1 MSYGLAW
8 LQNQN
13 ALRCIL
19 VEAVAKIAGVE
30 TTFYLS
36 TRGYI
41 TEAGEA
47 PASTNYVP
55 CIVGGLQITET
66 LPLDGTASI
75 AYGDIEIVNL
85 DGSRDAW
92 LDYVWANRSVK
103 VYVGDVSWA
112 RADFQLVFDGILE
125 DIDSKNYDKL
135 NLKIRDKL
143 QRLNGPISEAKLGTG
158 DNPDSLIPLTFGECC
173 NVTPLLSNPATLE
186 YQVHN
191 GPIESIIEVR
201 DNGVP
206 VTGFTPSL
214 ATGKFTLTTAP
225 AGIITCS
232 IQGDKPS
239 TYANTVAATSQRI
252 VKDFGKVSSRF
263 VSGDL
268 DSANLSAFESANT
281 QAIGVYL
288 TARENII
295 TIIQQLSSSIG
306 AQATITREGKFA
318 LLRIVFPPAGTP
330 TDIGEADILVNS
342 LHISDRP
349 AVRASTKVGY
359 CKNWT
364 VQNNLLT
371 GIPEEHKKLFYD
383 EYFTITQ
390 TDGTVVTDYKLDI
403 EPIQRDTLL
412 LNTTEATAEAN
423 RELDIYKTPRHVVS
437 FDGFPQCLL
446 LTLGQAV
453 TITHHRFG
461 LEAGKTGVVVSLQ
474 TDWIN
479 FKVTAGVLL

>member
-8 LQNQN
+8 LKNQN

-19 VEAVAKIAGVE
+19 VEVVARIAGVE
-30 TTFYLS
+30 TTLYLS

-41 TEAGEA
+41 TEAGDA
-47 PASTNYVP
+47 PANINYVP
-55 CIVGGLQITET
+55 CISGGLQIVET

-75 AYGDIEIVNL
+75 SYGDIEILNL
-85 DGSRDAW
+85 DGSRDSW

-103 VYVGDVSWA
+103 VYIGDVSWA
-112 RADFQLVFDGILE
+112 RADFQLIFDGILE
-125 DIDSKNYDKL
+125 DIDSKSYDKL

-143 QRLNGPISEAKLGTG
+143 QRLNGPISETKLGTG

-191 GPIESIIEVR
+191 GAIERIIEVR

-206 VTGFTPSL
+206 VTGFTSSL
-214 ATGKFTLTTAP
+214 GIGKFTLTTAP
-225 AGIITCS
+225 AGTITCS
-232 IQGDKPS
+232 VQGDKPS
-239 TYANTVAATSQRI
+239 TYVNTISAIIQRI

-268 DSANLSAFESANT
+268 DSTNLSAFESANT
-281 QAIGVYL
+281 QAVGIYL
-288 TARENII
+288 TNRENII
-295 TIIQQLSSSIG
+295 TVIQQLAASIG
-306 AQATITREGKFA
+306 AQAAITREGKLA
-318 LLRIVFPPAGTP
+318 LLRIALPPAGTP
-330 TDIGEADILVNS
+330 TSIGETDILVNS
-342 LHISDRP
+342 LHIADRP
-349 AVRASTKVGY
+349 AVIASTKVGY

-371 GIPEEHKKLFYD
+371 GIPEDHKKLFSE
-383 EYFTITQ
+383 EYLTTTQ
-390 TDGTVVTDYKLDI
+390 TDATVVTNYRLDV
-403 EPIQRDTLL
+403 EPVQRNTLL
-412 LNTTEATAEAN
+412 LVEAEAITEAN
-423 RELDIYKTPRHVVS
+423 RELDIYKVPRHIIS

-453 TITHHRFG
+453 TVTHPRFG
-461 LEAGKTGVVVSLQ
+461 LAASKTGVIVSLQ

-479 FKVTAGVLL
+479 FKVTVGVLV